1 MSTENRPAEL
11 KKLPVAPSKWKAREI
26 LQKCGFTFRE
36 ANKKIL
42 ESIVKYEN
50 ISEAEAKKVWYL
62 KIGCWKDLL
71 SDVIHEED
79 LFTIGY
85 KR

>member
-11 KKLPVAPSKWKAREI
+11 KKLPVSPSKWKAREI
-26 LQKCGFTFRE
+26 LQMCGFTFRE

-42 ESIVKYEN
+42 EAIVQSEN
-50 ISEAEAKKVWYL
+50 ISEEEARKVWYL
-62 KIGCWKDLL
+62 KAICWKKLW
-71 SDVIHEED
+71 SEAIYEED

>member
-1 MSTENRPAEL
+1 MSLETKPVEL
-11 KKLPVAPSKWKAREI
+11 KKMPVAPSKWKAREI

-36 ANKKIL
+36 ANTKII
-42 ESIVKYEN
+42 EAIVKHEN
-50 ISEAEAKKVWYL
+50 ISEKEAKKVWCL
-62 KIGCWKDLL
+62 KAICWKNLW
-71 SDVIHEED
+71 SEAIYEED